1 MSALNDKTKKV
12 TWKNRNYLFLG
23 TILIIVLN
31 IVLFA
36 VLGNDWVGK
45 FEDNITAG
53 GLNSQIN
60 FNNLIIAFLNS
71 FSHANWQHVLL
82 NMLCL
87 FICGLYLER
96 KMGSFKFFFFTFILA
111 FFTSIAITANSM
123 LFTWHGFSGVNYALF
138 FYIIVDYIFSFRKE
152 RRSKGNIIFGA
163 IILILI
169 YLAMSFINVAGEF
182 AITWYP
188 IHLVSNIA
196 HYTSALVGLLL
207 GIVLQFAMMRKP
219 KENEWN

>member
-1 MSALNDKTKKV
+1 
-12 TWKNRNYLFLG
+12 
-23 TILIIVLN
+23 
-31 IVLFA
+31 
-36 VLGNDWVGK
+36 
-45 FEDNITAG
+45 
-53 GLNSQIN
+53 
-60 FNNLIIAFLNS
+60 
-71 FSHANWQHVLL
+71 
-82 NMLCL
+82 
-87 FICGLYLER
+87 
-96 KMGSFKFFFFTFILA
+96 
-111 FFTSIAITANSM
+111 M